1 MSIDL
6 TFMQQLRNN
15 RQVLIPGTFY
25 QKINFIACFSKDK
38 NVFFS
43 EFMLFSVKGTKEKG
57 LKNQNLTD
65 KHSLLNEVL
74 VPVSGFL

>member
-38 NVFFS
+38 NVFFRIHVIFCKRNKRKRS
-43 EFMLFSVKGTKEKG
+43 QKSKL
-57 LKNQNLTD
+57 D
-65 KHSLLNEVL
+65 R
-74 VPVSGFL
+74 

>member
-1 MSIDL
+1 M
-6 TFMQQLRNN
+6 
-15 RQVLIPGTFY
+15 
-25 QKINFIACFSKDK
+25 
-38 NVFFS
+38 FFS